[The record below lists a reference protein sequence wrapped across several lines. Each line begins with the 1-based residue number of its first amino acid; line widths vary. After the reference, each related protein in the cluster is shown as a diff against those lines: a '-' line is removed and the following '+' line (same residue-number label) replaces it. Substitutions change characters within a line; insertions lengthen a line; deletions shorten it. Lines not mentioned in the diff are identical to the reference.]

1 MEIHC
6 SFYRKRLIR
15 CFDEY
20 VTNLTE
26 SMNYAQKHSG
36 MSAKPN
42 HSLKNAAKGMNNHAE
57 LRFYEKKHT
66 LWSSCTA
73 TPLYFKEG
81 CAHNISIMKK
91 I

>member
-1 MEIHC
+1 
-6 SFYRKRLIR
+6 
-15 CFDEY
+15 
-20 VTNLTE
+20 
-26 SMNYAQKHSG
+26 MNYAQKHSG

-81 CAHNISIMKK
+81 CGHNISVMKK
-91 I
+91 IQSVAQHFLKNQFSCEYILPI